1 MSENSHKIPGSPHV
15 NHSRDFVRNFLF
27 GGSHID
33 QDDPCIRSALFM
45 DLHTEGWIGLPHGGI
60 GMGAMMDLAMMLNN
74 YPQNGESLYPLSIGF
89 RMGGSSVR
97 IGDRVNVKVS
107 PENGGASG
115 MITTEKDVLPYMSA
129 AIRYRN
135 DEPHGRDLF
144 ISYIPENFS
153 DIQNK
158 LIPLPYYKNCFVC
171 GRDRSHPGLKRCFH
185 LLKAKQPEK
194 LVVST
199 AGFDAW
205 DSKTFYLFQRN
216 HIIHPIA
223 FLALLDETMGW
234 AGFMSSASGAVTV
247 RIRYTFYRDIHV
259 GERLVVFG
267 RGEKVKGKAGLR
279 LLFWASGGV
288 AVVNHSGSF
297 EVVITSS
304 GQYLGVSELTEQ
316 MKTELIPKELTT
328 KVFAFA
334 GAQ

>member
-1 MSENSHKIPGSPHV
+1 MSENSHKIPGSPSVH
-15 NHSRDFVRNFLF
+15 HSRDFVRNFLF

-60 GMGAMMDLAMMLNN
+60 GMGAMMDLAMMLSNH
-74 YPQNGESLYPLSIGF
+74 PQKDESLYPLSIDF
-89 RMGGSSVR
+89 RMGGSSVK
-97 IGDRVNVKVS
+97 IGERVHVKVS
-107 PENGGASG
+107 PEHGGASG

-135 DEPHGRDLF
+135 DEPPRRDLF

-171 GRDRSHPGLKRCFH
+171 GSDRSHPGLKRCFH
-185 LLKAKQPEK
+185 FLKAKQPEK

-205 DSKTFYLFQRN
+205 DSKTFYLFQKN

-234 AGFMSSASGAVTV
+234 AGFMSSGSGAVTV
-247 RIRYTFYRDIHV
+247 RIGYTFYRNIHV

-267 RGEKVKGKAGLR
+267 RCEKVKGKAAQAFVLGFR
-279 LLFWASGGV
+279 R
-288 AVVNHSGSF
+288 GSCR
-297 EVVITSS
+297 
-304 GQYLGVSELTEQ
+304 
-316 MKTELIPKELTT
+316 K
-328 KVFAFA
+328 
-334 GAQ
+334 

>member
-1 MSENSHKIPGSPHV
+1 
-15 NHSRDFVRNFLF
+15 
-27 GGSHID
+27 
-33 QDDPCIRSALFM
+33 
-45 DLHTEGWIGLPHGGI
+45 
-60 GMGAMMDLAMMLNN
+60 
-74 YPQNGESLYPLSIGF
+74 
-89 RMGGSSVR
+89 
-97 IGDRVNVKVS
+97 
-107 PENGGASG
+107 
-115 MITTEKDVLPYMSA
+115 
-129 AIRYRN
+129 
-135 DEPHGRDLF
+135 
-144 ISYIPENFS
+144 
-153 DIQNK
+153 
-158 LIPLPYYKNCFVC
+158 
-171 GRDRSHPGLKRCFH
+171 
-185 LLKAKQPEK
+185 LKAKQPEK

-247 RIRYTFYRDIHV
+247 RIHYTFYRDIHV

-279 LLFWASGGV
+279 LLFWTSGGV
-288 AVVNHSGSF
+288 AVVNNSGSF

-328 KVFAFA
+328 SVFAFA